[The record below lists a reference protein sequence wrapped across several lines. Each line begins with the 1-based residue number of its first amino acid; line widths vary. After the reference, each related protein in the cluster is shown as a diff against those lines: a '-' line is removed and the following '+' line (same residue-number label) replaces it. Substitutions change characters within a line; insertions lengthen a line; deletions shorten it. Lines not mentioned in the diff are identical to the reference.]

1 MPTATADRIVPY
13 LEAIQN
19 LSSLIAQNRASS
31 DRDRHISQS
40 VYDKLAD
47 AGLFRLWLP
56 KSLGGP
62 ELAPVEFLTVVE
74 AAAALDG
81 SVGWIVGN
89 GGGMSRAGGY

>member
-1 MPTATADRIVPY
+1 MLTTTTDRTPPY

-19 LSSLIAQNRASS
+19 LSPFIMQHRESS
-31 DRDRHISQS
+31 DRERRVSQN

-56 KSLGGP
+56 EALAGP
-62 ELAPVEFLTVVE
+62 GLSPSEFLTVVE
-74 AAAALDG
+74 AVAAVDG

-89 GGGMSRAGGY
+89 GGGMSRAGWM